1 MSLTQT
7 WWCRR
12 WTSGDVSRDRP
23 VLCVCA
29 PRDLSSRWSP
39 LSLRQQVLH
48 SINIHRQC
56 HWHSSRTYTTFM
68 YRFISFVYRFAS
80 SDNRHG
86 RTQHSCVVLSRLW
99 IVSCLLT
106 IVTDVHNTLACR
118 FVSFVHRF
126 VSADDRNGRTQHS
139 RVVSSRLCIVS
150 CLLTIVTDVHNIRV
164 SFRLVCVSFHLFR
177 DSSQTYFHDI
187 CVWFCNFRDS
197 HWCTDIDTDQWVSTA
212 LVECTEVPPGHDVC
226 PLPSACSTAAAVSCP
241 SHLCRTPVCTTHHTL
256 DSYYITSN

>member
-1 MSLTQT
+1 MGLCLDHPVWVCQHVIDTNLVMSPMNFWRRFTRSPGPMRVCTARSFITLKSALTSSASPSQHKHTQT
-7 WWCRR
+7 VPL
-12 WTSGDVSRDRP
+12 TFITDVHDIHVSFHL
-23 VLCVCA
+23 VCVSFCVF
-29 PRDLSSRWSP
+29 W
-39 LSLRQQVLH
+39 Q
-48 SINIHRQC
+48 
-56 HWHSSRTYTTFM
+56 SSRTYT
-68 YRFISFVYRFAS
+68 
-80 SDNRHG
+80 
-86 RTQHSCVVLSRLW
+86 
-99 IVSCLLT
+99 
-106 IVTDVHNTLACR
+106 TLACR

-150 CLLTIVTDVHNIRV
+150 CLLTIVTEVHNIRV

-187 CVWFCNFRDS
+187 CVSFCNFWDS

-241 SHLCRTPVCTTHHTL
+241 SHLCRTPVRTTHHTL